1 MRRKRA
7 AKNDGNRGR
16 TAACYVILYNSYY
29 IGLHGYNAND
39 LAQNVSNSTV
49 IEHGMTMSCE
59 AIDRM
64 EHFQYFGPL
73 KVPNSVFFCFL
84 GSAANT
90 TDSQSIVDR
99 TEECP
104 TYQDGELNSA
114 LKTDLSQTDS

>member
-1 MRRKRA
+1 MRSKRA

-73 KVPNSVFFCFL
+73 KVRNSVFSYFWARCVIWVR
-84 GSAANT
+84 GQYDTMTAHVRIT
-90 TDSQSIVDR
+90 
-99 TEECP
+99 C
-104 TYQDGELNSA
+104 
-114 LKTDLSQTDS
+114 SQTDEQSVSL